1 MSLIL
6 YRTHKFDPEVRA
18 FCEHLSAQS
27 GREVVCLVDETRRVV
42 DVSPF
47 RKVSITPAALRAH
60 KLLVQSDSA
69 WRCGDYGLYLARSA
83 YPDVERFWLVEYDV
97 RIKVNESLA
106 EFFDR
111 FSPSGAD
118 LIAPFLK
125 ARDNTWWWHAS
136 MQAGTEAVCGCLF
149 PLLRVS
155 SALLDVALEARRRQ
169 ARSLIYRLFW
179 PNDESFLA
187 TIAVRRGFAAED
199 LNQSGACYTDTT
211 FSFEQPWSGPELAE
225 IDADGMI
232 YHPVLYGDDLSR
244 KLNTLSKAVTLKERI
259 QRKARTMLSG
269 LA

>member
-1 MSLIL
+1 MTLIL

-18 FCEHLSAQS
+18 FCEQLSAQS

-47 RKVSITPAALRAH
+47 RKISITPTSLRAH

-97 RIKVNESLA
+97 RIKAHGSLA
-106 EFFDR
+106 EFFDH
-111 FSPSGAD
+111 FDPSGAD

-125 ARDNTWWWHAS
+125 ERDTTWWWHTS
-136 MQAGTEAVCGCLF
+136 MQARTEAVCGCLF

-155 SALLDVALEARRRQ
+155 SALLDVALDTRRRQ

-187 TIAVRRGFAAED
+187 TTAVRRGFAVED
-199 LNQSGACYTDTT
+199 LNQSGTCYNDTT
-211 FSFEQPWSGPELAE
+211 FSFEQPWSGMELAE
-225 IDADGMI
+225 SDADGLI
-232 YHPVLYGDDLSR
+232 YHPVLYGDDLAR
-244 KLNTLSKAVTLKERI
+244 KLNTLSKATTLKERI
-259 QRKARTMLSG
+259 QRKARKMLS
-269 LA
+269 AFA